1 MGLERLSSVSMVAK
15 FLDTPEETVLQ
26 FLEEG
31 RLGGVMLAAL
41 RRKDIAVTPQL
52 KSSVQTVIR
61 TLTAPEVAAVPEP
74 EMASALTL
82 EATVTIMFTDIVES
96 TSMGERLG
104 DWAAREIIREHDEI
118 VRRQTKAHGG
128 TEVKSMGDGFMLTFP
143 SAHRG
148 VACAVAIQRDLARYN
163 AQSRKGELQVRIG
176 LCVGEPIQE
185 GSDFFGTSVAL
196 ASRIAAKAKGGQ
208 VLVSDIVHTL
218 VGSNGSFSFDDVGGV
233 KLKGISGTQML
244 FQVLWRQS

>member
-163 AQSRKGELQVRIG
+163 AESRKGELQVRVG

-185 GSDFFGTSVAL
+185 ESDFFG
-196 ASRIAAKAKGGQ
+196 
-208 VLVSDIVHTL
+208 
-218 VGSNGSFSFDDVGGV
+218 
-233 KLKGISGTQML
+233 M
-244 FQVLWRQS
+244 